1 LLNRNRANTRLVIN
15 AESLNAL
22 LNDKSKRKKM
32 IIVDV
37 RTFADYIRGHIPGA
51 INVDLMHF
59 HWIDTSKTGISQFN
73 KQTRILLSNLGLS
86 KEMKVIFYEGS
97 SGPTAARGV
106 WLLNYFSH
114 RNVCLLDGGFEEWQK
129 EGFPVETKT
138 NPYQHSAFIGTVE
151 SKILATYKEI
161 LTAIKNK
168 DNNVLI
174 VDTRSSSEFDGSVLR
189 AAKAGHIPN
198 AINIDWSKNIEDR
211 AFKVQKKLRE
221 IYSHIPKDKE
231 IITYCQGGYRAS
243 NTYLALKMIG
253 YSNVK
258 VYLGSWGEWGNKDE
272 LPAEN

>member
-1 LLNRNRANTRLVIN
+1 
-15 AESLNAL
+15 
-22 LNDKSKRKKM
+22 M

-86 KEMKVIFYEGS
+86 KDMKVIFYEGN

-138 NPYQHSAFIGTVE
+138 NPYRHSSSIGAVE
-151 SKILATYKEI
+151 PEILATYKEI

-221 IYSHIPKDKE
+221 IYSRIPKDKE

-272 LPAEN
+272 LPVEN